1 MTKREKVLLERIESM
16 IEESKVRLKAW
27 KDLQRNDNNSE
38 VAFQKGYINGLASL
52 KFDIKYNQ

>member
-1 MTKREKVLLERIESM
+1 MTKREKVLLEKIESM
-16 IEESKVRLKAW
+16 IEESKVRLKSW
-27 KDLQRNDNNSE
+27 KDLQRSDNNAE

>member
-16 IEESKVRLKAW
+16 IKQSKVRLEAW
-27 KDLQRNDNNSE
+27 KDLQRSDNNAE

-52 KFDIKYNQ
+52 KFDIKYNH

>member
-1 MTKREKVLLERIESM
+1 MTKREKVLLEKIESM

-27 KDLQRNDNNSE
+27 KDLQRDDNNAE